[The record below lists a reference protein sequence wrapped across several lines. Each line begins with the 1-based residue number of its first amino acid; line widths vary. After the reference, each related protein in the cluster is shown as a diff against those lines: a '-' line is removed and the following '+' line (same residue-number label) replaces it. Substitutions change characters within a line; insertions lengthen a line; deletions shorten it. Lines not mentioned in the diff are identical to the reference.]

1 MPAAES
7 ETRERGRVRDH
18 WQAISAL
25 VAVSTLIAALVFN
38 GIQVS
43 AGADAQRQAKLAT
56 ELGLLTQLQTA
67 MTQSVYNRVR
77 YADQFRQLRAG
88 RRAALG
94 PDAYRRTAEEAAMM
108 DYVAW
113 LFNKGYVA
121 SGQADEI
128 WGPRMLCEYR
138 QAFAPALRDPAHDL
152 GDLVEFIQDR
162 GRRLSRLFER
172 C

>member
-1 MPAAES
+1 M
-7 ETRERGRVRDH
+7 TKQRRRFRDH

-25 VAVSTLIAALVFN
+25 IAVASLIAALVFN

-43 AGADAQRQAKLAT
+43 DSADAQRQAKLAT
-56 ELGLLTQLQTA
+56 ELGLLTQLQTV
-67 MTQSVYNRVR
+67 MTQSVYNRVQ
-77 YADQFRQLRAG
+77 YADQFRELRSG
-88 RRAALG
+88 RRPSLS
-94 PDAYRRTAEEAAMM
+94 PDAYRRTAEEAATM

-113 LFNKGYVA
+113 LFDKGYVV
-121 SGQADEI
+121 SGQADQL

-152 GDLVEFIQDR
+152 SDLVEFIQER
-162 GRRLSRLFER
+162 GRRLSRLVER